1 MTNRKK
7 LKEFGFDPGFFSI
20 SSLRLD
26 MISYNQIWYTNLN
39 RTQKL
44 EILTTDKLINLAL
57 IRSKFIKDQL
67 IKINKNIEKL
77 VNTEKFI

>member
-1 MTNRKK
+1 
-7 LKEFGFDPGFFSI
+7 
-20 SSLRLD
+20 
-26 MISYNQIWYTNLN
+26 MISYNQIWYTNVN

-44 EILTTDKLINLAL
+44 EILTTEKLINLAL